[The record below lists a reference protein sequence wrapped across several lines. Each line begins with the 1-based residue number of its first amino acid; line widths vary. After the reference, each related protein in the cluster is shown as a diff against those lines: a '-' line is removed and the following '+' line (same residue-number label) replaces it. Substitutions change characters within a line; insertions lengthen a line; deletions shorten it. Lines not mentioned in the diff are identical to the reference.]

1 MSVQNPLRKRTC
13 ATLLCVA
20 AVGLVAAGPA
30 EKFDIHVVAP
40 HVVDGVV
47 MGPFHHY
54 CKLAQQDPLI
64 LECLLYTSS
73 DANARMIGVEYMIDK
88 RLTRANL
95 PLATWNTH
103 YHDHEV
109 EIASG
114 RVQVLDRPEAE
125 AKALAEAA
133 AKTDG
138 VIWKLWMDETVPSGR
153 ARIGQ
158 AVGHKPRTR

>member
-1 MSVQNPLRKRTC
+1 MDRSLGGNGHEGSTASARGPRTGLRRLPILHPPL
-13 ATLLCVA
+13 
-20 AVGLVAAGPA
+20 
-30 EKFDIHVVAP
+30 
-40 HVVDGVV
+40 
-47 MGPFHHY
+47 
-54 CKLAQQDPLI
+54 
-64 LECLLYTSS
+64 
-73 DANARMIGVEYMIDK
+73 
-88 RLTRANL
+88 
-95 PLATWNTH
+95 
-103 YHDHEV
+103 
-109 EIASG
+109 ASG